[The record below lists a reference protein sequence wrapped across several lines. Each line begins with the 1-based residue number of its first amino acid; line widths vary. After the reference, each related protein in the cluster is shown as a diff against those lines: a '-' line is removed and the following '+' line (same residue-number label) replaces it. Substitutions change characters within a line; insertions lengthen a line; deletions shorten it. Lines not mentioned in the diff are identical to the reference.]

1 MNINIINSNHLLWN
15 SAITYLENCPWRGTQ
30 FLLDQIH
37 RGAFGDWERLV
48 IARHEGEIAGFCAVC
63 KHDWIPDVPYTPFIT
78 TMFVAEAY
86 RGKRLSQRLI
96 EAAVRYV
103 CTLGFDSVYLFS
115 DHIGLYE
122 KYGFSAIDKFSTP
135 WGEPETLFRR
145 ALSLL

>member
-1 MNINIINSNHLLWN
+1 MNIYIINSKEALWN
-15 SAITYLENCPWRGTQ
+15 PTITCMENCPWHGTK

-48 IARHEGEIAGFCAVC
+48 VARHEGEIAGFCAVC

-78 TMFVAEAY
+78 TLFVAEAY

-96 EAAVRYV
+96 ETAVQYA
-103 CTLGFDSVYLFS
+103 CTLGFDSIYLFS

-122 KYGFSAIDKFSTP
+122 KYGFSAIDKYSTP

-145 ALSLL
+145 TLSPV